1 MQLMTNS
8 NTFVV
13 DVTLG
18 NGRQISMRVDP
29 SEAWFDSNGLI
40 WLFSRRYD
48 DGVIG
53 NFKLM
58 PSNSTV
64 DDVIKFT
71 KRFIAPFGLGLAAG
85 EIIKQSSLAKKDS
98 LGVSLAKFL
107 AVNFASEVVGDIL
120 DDVGDLYKRMR
131 PPSYAY
137 YEITTGE
144 LVITHPVRISPR

>member
-1 MQLMTNS
+1 MQLITNS

-13 DVTLG
+13 GVTLG
-18 NGRQISMRVDP
+18 DGHRISMSVDP
-29 SEAWFDSNGLI
+29 GEAWFDSSGLI
-40 WLFSRRYD
+40 WLFSRHYD
-48 DGVIG
+48 NGLIG

-64 DDVIKFT
+64 DDVIGFT

-85 EIIKQSSLAKKDS
+85 QIIKQSSLAKKDS

-107 AVNFASEVVGDIL
+107 AVNFASEIVGDIL

-144 LVITHPVRISPR
+144 LVITHPVRVSLR